1 MIKFGDLSS
10 YTDAQQKRLEE
21 RGGASTIN
29 KPKYRDVV
37 TNQDEIDNFNGRGF
51 GGRRGYGSDSHYGNM
66 YEGGNWG
73 QGSSDAEALA
83 KKYGLD
89 RSQLG
94 GTRDELDL
102 DDGHMWGK
110 NPDGSDV
117 YIGKANMDLMSN
129 KELIKNHSTQMDGN
143 EINHFETGTNLSSWG
158 DLAGGLRV
166 ELNSGKAPDPITE
179 KQKVEYSPK
188 VQQAMERAAKFEN
201 DRNSGKFN
209 DDFYA
214 KYDYKSRD
222 AFNQQSDEYQPIDL
236 NTNVSSIE
244 TTGAQTSAQ
253 DATKYFLENQKSQL
267 KAKQNFQP
275 IEFRA

>member
-1 MIKFGDLSS
+1 MIKYGNLISS
-10 YTDAQQKRLEE
+10 YTEAQQKRLQE
-21 RGGASTIN
+21 RGGGSVIN

-37 TNQDEIDNFNGRGF
+37 TNQSAIDSATEANKKDQVVGKLSAEEIRNKFGLSYNEEHANSGGGSTSKY
-51 GGRRGYGSDSHYGNM
+51 GGR
-66 YEGGNWG
+66 
-73 QGSSDAEALA
+73 
-83 KKYGLD
+83 
-89 RSQLG
+89 
-94 GTRDELDL
+94 
-102 DDGHMWGK
+102 DDGAIFSTDTGEYIGTIDGFKARTGK
-110 NPDGSDV
+110 NMKDRAKGIDPFKAVQDYELEQGFRDNSRKKWNGMNDV
-117 YIGKANMDLMSN
+117 
-129 KELIKNHSTQMDGN
+129 
-143 EINHFETGTNLSSWG
+143 
-158 DLAGGLRV
+158 AGAVNNVFGENTKLV
-166 ELNSGKAPDPITE
+166 DVPEAITE

-244 TTGAQTSAQ
+244 TTGSQTSAQ
-253 DATKYFLENQKSQL
+253 DATKYFLENKKSQL
-267 KAKQNFQP
+267 KAKRNFQP